1 MIHCKTKQYAN
12 GLTLITAPL
21 RDTQTVT
28 SFILVRVGS
37 RYENEH
43 NNGISH
49 FLEHLFFKGTKKRPS
64 TFEISQELDGLGA
77 KYNAF
82 TSEEST
88 GFYVQVASEK
98 FAQGWDILSD
108 MFLNPLLPEQEI
120 QRERGVI
127 IEEMKMYWDMPARYV
142 HDLAKR
148 QVYGNTPLGREI
160 IGTEKVIEKLQRN
173 DILNYR
179 KRHYSPQ
186 NIIVIIAGKGNE
198 TEWEE
203 AVAKSFAQSKNA
215 RSQSPFEKAQINFS
229 GPVVACNYK
238 QTDQAHIVV
247 NIPTFS
253 ITDKRWPTLDVL
265 TNILGGQMS
274 SRLFIEIRE
283 RRGLAYYVRATAD
296 GFHDS
301 GLFSISAGLRT
312 SHVKEALAVV
322 AEQLEKLK
330 KETVKKEELVRARE
344 NIVGHLA
351 MEMEGSFNIA
361 SFLANQYFYRRKI
374 KQPEEFT
381 KEYRQVSAQD
391 VQALARYLFEN
402 GNIAVTTLGPLK
414 QKQEKELVSIF
425 SKKI

>member
-1 MIHCKTKQYAN
+1 
-12 GLTLITAPL
+12 
-21 RDTQTVT
+21 
-28 SFILVRVGS
+28 
-37 RYENEH
+37 
-43 NNGISH
+43 
-49 FLEHLFFKGTKKRPS
+49 
-64 TFEISQELDGLGA
+64 
-77 KYNAF
+77 
-82 TSEEST
+82 
-88 GFYVQVASEK
+88 
-98 FAQGWDILSD
+98 
-108 MFLNPLLPEQEI
+108 
-120 QRERGVI
+120 
-127 IEEMKMYWDMPARYV
+127 
-142 HDLAKR
+142 
-148 QVYGNTPLGREI
+148 
-160 IGTEKVIEKLQRN
+160 
-173 DILNYR
+173 
-179 KRHYSPQ
+179 
-186 NIIVIIAGKGNE
+186 
-198 TEWEE
+198 
-203 AVAKSFAQSKNA
+203 
-215 RSQSPFEKAQINFS
+215 
-229 GPVVACNYK
+229 
-238 QTDQAHIVV
+238 
-247 NIPTFS
+247 
-253 ITDKRWPTLDVL
+253 
-265 TNILGGQMS
+265 MS

-391 VQALARYLFEN
+391 VQALARCLFEN
-402 GNIAVTTLGPLK
+402 GNIAVTTLGPLR